1 MPRARAEREQFRGGR
16 EARGL
21 LRREAMQR
29 IVPIS
34 KRLTQVPLG
43 PRCQR
48 CGTRLLDQE
57 SIHCAGCGVEAASP
71 KARAGLVPEG
81 SRQREFLRGAA
92 YLPRGAWK
100 ALTSPHLWP
109 SIGIGLVLNV
119 IFVVGVTEVVIPSLE
134 NWLKYATA
142 PEALTQWTG
151 SLRALR
157 YVAEL
162 LGWLVRAAGFFAIP
176 GLTAWVLS
184 TPPFRVIFAAL
195 ATHVSAQVERDRLH
209 ESGAPTSFEILKL
222 HRSMSAAVLS
232 AIFLTVAETALYVLL
247 IPIALIPLIGTFAW
261 LVLPRAIFAGLDQT
275 DPTLCR
281 KVYHP
286 SDKIA
291 LWWAHRWR
299 ILGFGS
305 FFFFVLGT
313 PIFNAFVFPAAAAG
327 AALLYFELDRK

>member
-1 MPRARAEREQFRGGR
+1 MRPILIMPKGPTHLA
-16 EARGL
+16 
-21 LRREAMQR
+21 
-29 IVPIS
+29 
-34 KRLTQVPLG
+34 LG
-43 PRCQR
+43 PRCRR

-57 SIHCAGCGVEAASP
+57 SVLCPGCGIAPASVDP
-71 KARAGLVPEG
+71 PAGLVAAG
-81 SRQREFLRGAA
+81 SRQREFLRGVS

-100 ALTSPHLWP
+100 ALTSPRLWP
-109 SIGIGLVLNV
+109 TIAIILVLNV
-119 IFVVGVTEVVIPSLE
+119 IFVVGVNEIVIPALE
-134 NWLKYATA
+134 SWLKYATA
-142 PEALTQWTG
+142 PEALSQWTG

-162 LGWLVRAAGFFAIP
+162 LGWLVRAAGYFAIP

-195 ATHVSAQVERDRLH
+195 GTHVSALVERERHH
-209 ESGAPTSFEILKL
+209 ETGVPTLLETLKL

-232 AIFLTVAETALYVLL
+232 AIVLTIAETALYALL
-247 IPIALIPLIGTFAW
+247 IPIALIPLVGTFVW
-261 LVLPRAIFAGLDQT
+261 LVLPRAVFAGLDQT

-281 KVYHP
+281 KAYHP
-286 SDKIA
+286 GDKVA

-313 PIFNAFVFPAAAAG
+313 PIFNAIVFPAAAAG
-327 AALLYFELDRK
+327 AALLYFDLDPK